1 MSREVTH
8 YDAIVVG
15 SGMTGGWAAKE
26 LTQLGLRT
34 LVLEAGRPI
43 SPELDAREHVAPF
56 QMPFRGL
63 GDRRAIEARQ
73 SVQQRS
79 VTFDEMSHQF
89 WTDDIDNPYST
100 SDTRKFDWFRARQVG
115 GKSIIW
121 GRQTYRMSDL
131 DFEAN
136 ARDGIAVDWPIRYVD
151 IAPWYDVVE
160 KFIGVS
166 GKAEGLPQ
174 LPDGAFLPPMDM
186 NCVEQHVRDKV
197 AARYGRERVV
207 TIGRAAVLTEVHNGR
222 AP

>member
-1 MSREVTH
+1 MSREVTA

-34 LVLEAGRPI
+34 LVLDAGRPI
-43 SPELDAREHVAPF
+43 TPEIDAREHVAPF

-63 GDRRAIEARQ
+63 GDKRAVETRQ

-79 VTFDEMSHQF
+79 VSFDEMSHQF
-89 WTDDIDNPYST
+89 WADDLDNPYET
-100 SDTRKFDWFRARQVG
+100 PTDARRFDWFRARQVG

-136 ARDGIAVDWPIRYVD
+136 ARDGIAVDWPVRYAD

-160 KFIGVS
+160 RFIGVS
-166 GKAEGLPQ
+166 GKSEQLPQ
-174 LPDGAFLPPMDM
+174 LPVGAFRLL
-186 NCVEQHVRDKV
+186 HS
-197 AARYGRERVV
+197 
-207 TIGRAAVLTEVHNGR
+207 TEVQRFFRGASPAKKTKSASNR
-222 AP
+222 